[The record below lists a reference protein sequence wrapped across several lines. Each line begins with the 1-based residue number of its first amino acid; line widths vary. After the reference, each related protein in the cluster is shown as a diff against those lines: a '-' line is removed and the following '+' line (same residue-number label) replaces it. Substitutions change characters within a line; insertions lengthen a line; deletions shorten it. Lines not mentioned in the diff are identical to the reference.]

1 VATPGAESAV
11 YDWLVLA
18 VSTKPF
24 QVGDQKRNV
33 TSRLVILGMTIK
45 RQSHRHSDVVTLL
58 MTSYILAP
66 GVQTAAPVKKNDI
79 TIPTRNAC
87 MHSDYRG
94 DALQVDSAVHYCS
107 LFAVDST

>member
-1 VATPGAESAV
+1 MATPGAESAV

-33 TSRLVILGMTIK
+33 TSRLVILGVTIK

-66 GVQTAAPVKKNDI
+66 GCTDSGAGEKERHKNTDE
-79 TIPTRNAC
+79 NC
-87 MHSDYRG
+87 LY
-94 DALQVDSAVHYCS
+94 AL
-107 LFAVDST
+107 